1 MTRRTNLL
9 AALLALSLLFSLIA
23 PAAAAGG
30 EITIATPED
39 LIQLAKD
46 CTLDSWSQGKR
57 VVLTADI
64 DLTGS
69 AFPPIPT
76 FGGTFDGQGHTIS
89 GLSLTGS
96 GNVRGLF
103 RYLQPGGTIQNLTV
117 EGTIAPTDLQD
128 TLGLL
133 VGENRGQIRNCAAQG
148 SVTGKN
154 TVGGL
159 VGCNQAGGQI
169 INGTFTGTVTGEH
182 YVGGI
187 AGQNHGSVMECTNQ
201 GSINTQEQSDQRA
214 LEDLDSLEGRRWNAA
229 ENLPACTDIGGIAG
243 FSDGILQSCRNT
255 GAVGYEHVGYNVGGI
270 TGRQSGYLHGC
281 ENQGTILGRKD
292 VGGIA
297 GQLEPEIFLRYGEDT
312 MTRLWTELGTLSD
325 QMDTLLTHV
334 STMQTSATAQIR
346 TMTDRAGDAQA
357 ATGDLLEAAKDWANG
372 NLDQI
377 NDLSA
382 RLSWTLD
389 QLAPILDTLTDFPST
404 LTKAVEDLQEA
415 IDRAKEAG
423 DLTGQAAADLQE
435 ALTDALDAA
444 DHLAQAMDHIG
455 ESQTALKNALGDPQ
469 AVETALTQL
478 AQGVEEV
485 GSAMDAFS
493 RAMAL
498 LREGVAQLPDIA
510 AMAQSFLAALAQLD
524 TVGGQAAG
532 GLRDMKAA
540 LEEIRQNFSGSLEDL
555 SAALEQL
562 KAAAGE
568 LRDASQAMHQAGEH
582 LRDAVDDLAAAG
594 AVGDDVLESLRRAGD
609 RMKDAF
615 ALLETAGDDL
625 YTMIDTLAAN
635 PTIQFIP
642 IGSQITEKGDAL
654 DDALS
659 ALLGGAEDLTDE
671 LSTSSDQVTED
682 LRAINSQLRTIT
694 DLLRQASTA
703 RQTDTD
709 PVEDLSDQAGSDQQ
723 TGCLAGSRNRGTV
736 SGDINVAGIVG
747 SMAIEYDFDPEDDL
761 TETGERSLD
770 VHFQTKAVT
779 RDCVNE
785 GEIVGKK
792 DDTGGIVGRM
802 DLGQV
807 RACENYGAVT
817 STDGSY
823 VGGIAGAC
831 WGTIRDSWARCTLS
845 GKNYVGGVAGYATAL
860 LDCHTL
866 VTVTAGSAYVGAV
879 AGAVDEAGRVE
890 GNTFTQ
896 ADLGAIDGI
905 SYQGKAQPVAFET
918 LCAAGAPAGFAR
930 MALRFVADGQ
940 EVAVVPFQYGKGIDS
955 LPPIPAKEGYSAAWP
970 DLDYRHLTA
979 SQTLEAIYTPYTS
992 ALTDGGELPEIL
1004 VDGSFSAQAEVSH
1017 TSEETTWTDGQGQ
1030 ARTGK
1035 VYTVTV
1041 SDPVLETVTYTV
1053 HCRLPEAGKHYALWV
1068 RTDQGWQRQDSWE
1081 DGSYL
1086 LFTANQESVTF
1097 SLVEQDSLW
1106 IRCLAGALAAIL
1118 VLLLLLLRRRKR
1130 KQTPPDAPPAQPES
1144 PAAPGQ
1150 GETEPAA
1157 PQKEQNTQEND
1168 PPEN

>member
-1 MTRRTNLL
+1 MAKRTNLL
-9 AALLALSLLFSLIA
+9 AALLALSLLFSLAA
-23 PAAAAGG
+23 PVAAAGG
-30 EITIATPED
+30 EITISSPED

-69 AFPPIPT
+69 AFTPIPT

-89 GLSLTGS
+89 GLALTGS

-103 RYLQPGGTIQNLTV
+103 RYLQPGGTIENLTV
-117 EGTIAPTDLQD
+117 TGTITPTDLQD

-133 VGENRGQIRNCAAQG
+133 VGENQGKLRSCTAQG
-148 SVTGKN
+148 GVTGKN

-159 VGCNQAGGQI
+159 AGCNQAGGQI
-169 INGTFTGTVTGEH
+169 INCTFTGSVTGEH

-187 AGQNHGSVMECTNQ
+187 AGQNHGSILQCTNE
-201 GSINTQEQSDQRA
+201 GSINTQEQSDQVA
-214 LEDLDSLEGRRWNAA
+214 LEDLDSLEGRQWNAA

-281 ENQGTILGRKD
+281 ENQGTVLGRKD

-312 MTRLWTELGTLSD
+312 MNRLWTELGTLSD

-334 STMQTSATAQIR
+334 STLQTSTTAQIR
-346 TMTDRAGDAQA
+346 TMTAQAGEAQA
-357 ATGDLLEAAKDWANG
+357 ATGDLLDAAKDWANG

-389 QLAPILDTLTDFPST
+389 QLSPILDTLEDVPST
-404 LTKAVEDLQEA
+404 LTKAMEDLQEA
-415 IDRAKEAG
+415 IDQAEEAG
-423 DLTGQAAADLQE
+423 ELTDQAAEDLRK
-435 ALTDALDAA
+435 ALTEALDAA
-444 DHLAQAMDHIG
+444 DRLAQAMDHIRA
-455 ESQTALKNALGDPQ
+455 SQTALKNALGDPQ
-469 AVETALTQL
+469 AVEAALTQL
-478 AQGVEEV
+478 SQGVEEL
-485 GSAMDAFS
+485 GGALDTFS
-493 RAMAL
+493 QAMAL
-498 LREGVAQLPDIA
+498 FREGITKLPNPA
-510 AMAQSFLAALAQLD
+510 EMAESFLAALAELS
-524 TVGGQAAG
+524 TVGEQAAG
-532 GLRDMKAA
+532 GLREMKAA
-540 LEEIRQNFSGSLEDL
+540 LDQIRANFSGSLEDL

-562 KAAAGE
+562 KTAAGE
-568 LRDASQAMHQAGEH
+568 LRDASQAIHRAGEH
-582 LRDAVDDLAAAG
+582 LRDAMDDLDAAG
-594 AVGDDVLESLRRAGD
+594 AFGDNVLESLRRAGD

-615 ALLETAGDDL
+615 ALLETAGDGL
-625 YTMIDTLAAN
+625 YEMIDTLASN
-635 PTIQFIP
+635 PTIQFTP

-654 DDALS
+654 DNALT
-659 ALLGGAEDLTDE
+659 ALLGGAEDLTDQ
-671 LSTSSDQVTED
+671 LSSSSDQVTED
-682 LRAINSQLRTIT
+682 LRTINGQLRTIT
-694 DLLRQASTA
+694 DLLRQESTA
-703 RQTDTD
+703 QQTDTN
-709 PVEDLSDQAGSDQQ
+709 PVEDISDQAGNDQQ
-723 TGCLAGSRNRGTV
+723 TGCLADARNQGTV

-761 TETGERSLD
+761 TEVGDRSLD
-770 VHFQTKAVT
+770 VKFQTKAVT
-779 RDCVNE
+779 RGCVNE
-785 GEIVGKK
+785 GEVTGKK

-807 RACENYGAVT
+807 RGCENYGTVT

-823 VGGIAGAC
+823 VGGIAGAS

-845 GKNYVGGVAGYATAL
+845 GKNYVGGVAGYATTL

-879 AGAVDEAGRVE
+879 AGSVDQAGQVT

-918 LCAAGAPAGFAR
+918 LCAAGAPGTFAQ
-930 MALRFVADGQ
+930 MELRFVADGQ

-970 DLDYRHLTA
+970 DLDYSHLTT

-1017 TSEETTWTDGQGQ
+1017 ADQETTWTDDQGQ
-1030 ARTGK
+1030 AHTGK

-1041 SDPVLETVTYTV
+1041 SDPVLETVSYTV
-1053 HCRLPEAGKHYALWV
+1053 HCRMPEEGKHYTLWV
-1068 RTDQGWQRQDSWE
+1068 QTDQGWTRQDSWE

-1086 LFTANQESVTF
+1086 LFTADQESVTF
-1097 SLVEQDSLW
+1097 CLVEKNHAW
-1106 IRCLAGALAAIL
+1106 VFCLAGALAAVV
-1118 VLLLLLLRRRKR
+1118 VLLLLLRRRRKR
-1130 KQTPPDAPPAQPES
+1130 KQTPPDAPSAQPES
-1144 PAAPGQ
+1144 PAAPAQ
-1150 GETEPAA
+1150 EETEPAA
-1157 PQKEQNTQEND
+1157 GQEAQSHQENG

>member
-1 MTRRTNLL
+1 MTKRTNLL
-9 AALLALSLLFSLIA
+9 AALLTLSLLFSLIA

-64 DLTGS
+64 DLAGTDFT
-69 AFPPIPT
+69 AIPT

-89 GLSLTGS
+89 GLSITGS

-103 RYLQPGGTIQNLTV
+103 RYLQTGGTIQNLTI
-117 EGTIAPTDLQD
+117 EGAITPTDLQD

-133 VGENRGQIRNCAAQG
+133 VGENRGQIRNCTAQG

-169 INGTFTGTVTGEH
+169 INSTFSGTVTGEH

-187 AGQNHGSVMECTNQ
+187 AGQNHGSILQCTNQ
-201 GSINTQEQSDQRA
+201 GSINTQEQSDQVA
-214 LEDLDSLEGRRWNAA
+214 LEDLDSLEERQWNAA
-229 ENLPACTDIGGIAG
+229 ENLPACTDIGGITG
-243 FSDGILQSCRNT
+243 FSDGILQSCQNT
-255 GAVGYEHVGYNVGGI
+255 GPVGYEHVGYNVGGI
-270 TGRQSGYLHGC
+270 AGRQSGYLHGC

-312 MTRLWTELGTLSD
+312 MNRLWTELGTLSD

-334 STMQTSATAQIR
+334 STMQTSTTAQIR
-346 TMTDRAGDAQA
+346 TMTDQAGEAQE
-357 ATGDLLEAAKDWANG
+357 ATGDLLDAAKDWANG

-389 QLAPILDTLTDFPST
+389 QLAPILDTVGDLPDA
-404 LTKAVEDLQEA
+404 LTKVVEDLQEA
-415 IDRAKEAG
+415 IDRAEEAG
-423 DLTGQAAADLQE
+423 ELTDQAAEDLRE
-435 ALTDALDAA
+435 TLTDALDAV

-455 ESQTALKNALGDPQ
+455 QSQAALKDALGDPQ
-469 AVETALTQL
+469 AVEAALAQL
-478 AQGVEEV
+478 AQGVEEM
-485 GSAMDAFS
+485 GGALDSFS
-493 RAMAL
+493 QAMAL
-498 LREGVAQLPDIA
+498 FREGIAQLPDTDG
-510 AMAQSFLAALAQLD
+510 MTESFLAALAELD
-524 TVGGQAAG
+524 TVGGQAAA
-532 GLRDMKAA
+532 GLREIKAA
-540 LEEIRQNFSGSLEDL
+540 LDQIGKNFSGSLEDL
-555 SAALEQL
+555 SAALDQL

-568 LRDASQAMHQAGEH
+568 LRDASQAMYRAGEH
-582 LRDAVDDLAAAG
+582 LRDAMDDLEAAG
-594 AVGDDVLESLRRAGD
+594 AFGDDILESLRRAGD
-609 RMKDAF
+609 GMKEAF
-615 ALLETAGDDL
+615 ALLEEAADDL
-625 YTMIDTLAAN
+625 YEMIDTLASN
-635 PTIQFIP
+635 PTIQFTP

-654 DDALS
+654 DSALS
-659 ALLGGAEDLTDE
+659 SLLDGAEDLTDQ
-671 LSTSSDQVTED
+671 LSSSSDQVTQD
-682 LRAINSQLRTIT
+682 LRAINDQLRTIT
-694 DLLRQASTA
+694 DLLRQESTA
-703 RQTDTD
+703 QQTDTD
-709 PVEDLSDQAGSDQQ
+709 PVEDISDQAGNDQQ
-723 TGCLAGSRNRGTV
+723 TGCLADSRNQGAV

-761 TETGERSLD
+761 TEMGDRSLD
-770 VHFQTKAVT
+770 VKFQTKAVT
-779 RDCVNE
+779 RGCVNQ
-785 GEIVGKK
+785 GQVTGKK
-792 DDTGGIVGRM
+792 DATGGIVGRM

-807 RACENYGAVT
+807 RSCENYGTVT
-817 STDGSY
+817 STDGNY
-823 VGGIAGAC
+823 VGGIAGAS

-845 GKNYVGGVAGYATAL
+845 GENYVGGVAGYATAL

-866 VTVTAGSAYVGAV
+866 VTVTEGSAYVGAI
-879 AGAVDEAGRVE
+879 AGSVDQTGRLE

-896 ADLGAIDGI
+896 ADLGAVDGI

-918 LCAAGAPAGFAR
+918 LCAAGAPADFAQ
-930 MALRFVADGQ
+930 MELRFVADGQ
-940 EVAVVPFQYGKGIDS
+940 EVAVIPFQYGKGIDS

-970 DLDYRHLTA
+970 DLDYSHLTA

-1017 TSEETTWTDGQGQ
+1017 TAEETTWTDDQGQ

-1035 VYTVTV
+1035 VYTVAV
-1041 SDPVLETVTYTV
+1041 SDPVLEMVTYTV
-1053 HCRLPEAGKHYALWV
+1053 HCRMPEEGKHYTLWV
-1068 RTDQGWQRQDSWE
+1068 QTDQGWTRQDSWE

-1086 LFTANQESVTF
+1086 LFTTDQESVTF
-1097 SLVEQDSLW
+1097 CLVEKDGVW
-1106 IRCLAGALAAIL
+1106 VICLAGALAAA
-1118 VLLLLLLRRRKR
+1118 VVLLLLLRRRKKR
-1130 KQTPPDAPPAQPES
+1130 KQAPPDEPAVQAEDASAPTEENTAAAPAQE
-1144 PAAPGQ
+1144 
-1150 GETEPAA
+1150 
-1157 PQKEQNTQEND
+1157 EQNTQEND
-1168 PPEN
+1168 PPEG